1 MEKSVNSVLVLSDT
15 ICKLE
20 KNNKEYIKTIEAN
33 KELINESKAAIV
45 EIKKSED
52 YKLDLLKISST
63 IKPKNLMKQQEF
75 CKGYFKKEHVTILNN
90 FSKNPK

>member
-63 IKPKNLMKQQEF
+63 IKPKKFNETT
-75 CKGYFKKEHVTILNN
+75 GIL
-90 FSKNPK
+90 